1 MHPVGVKYPVWAM
14 SSAEA
19 GRCTKMADPREGLV
33 IQPAI
38 SQLSLA
44 LSTSPKWN
52 EWENQA

>member
-44 LSTSPKWN
+44 LFTSPKWN